1 MHTHLNLIM
10 LGYKVQ
16 CLIAVMASTSI
27 KWLFYQVVNNN
38 AYKHGKQSEELVP
51 WLLNSKQ
58 LAYVSKVV
66 TTVVLK
72 YHAKVTSSVCSDSV
86 NIGLHSLLVTQIA

>member
-1 MHTHLNLIM
+1 MHVRLNLI
-10 LGYKVQ
+10 LQDDDKVQ

-51 WLLNSKQ
+51 RL
-58 LAYVSKVV
+58 
-66 TTVVLK
+66 
-72 YHAKVTSSVCSDSV
+72 
-86 NIGLHSLLVTQIA
+86 